1 MKILFNPRN
10 VSYKNKKCR
19 DFVLNIWPDLDTDV
33 DDDDDDD
40 SICHGGEQTL
50 FEGEDPDW
58 EIPTDDTSADDA
70 DTIEMTPHS
79 KNFIR

>member
-1 MKILFNPRN
+1 MQRFCFKK
-10 VSYKNKKCR
+10 SY
-19 DFVLNIWPDLDTDV
+19 IWPDLDTDV
-33 DDDDDDD
+33 DDDDD

-50 FEGEDPDW
+50 FEGEDPDL